1 MADTQAEINELKA
14 DIKAIKAINSDWA
27 SKAGVMAAIAAAN
40 NRIAAFENARL
51 ARGKLPIIFTLHFT
65 LQFNI

>member
-27 SKAGVMAAIAAAN
+27 SDAGDKAAIAAKD
-40 NRIAAFENARL
+40 NRIAALENARL
-51 ARGKLPIIFTLHFT
+51 ARGKLPIIFTLHF
-65 LQFNI
+65 NI